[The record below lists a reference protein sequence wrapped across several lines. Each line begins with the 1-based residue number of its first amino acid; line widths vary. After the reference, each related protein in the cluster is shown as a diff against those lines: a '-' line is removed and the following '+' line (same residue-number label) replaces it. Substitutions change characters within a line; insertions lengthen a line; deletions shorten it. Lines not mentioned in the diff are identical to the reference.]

1 MKKNCNVLFA
11 AFLFIS
17 LTGCQSKINDPLD
30 FSGKNK
36 NWSANITL
44 YPAKNN
50 KKTALINLNY
60 LGNQTESVGDFGISL
75 ENLNNKNGI
84 GIRDGR
90 LNKEGKF
97 KEKIEVDTDKK
108 INTSDPLVLTI
119 EWNDKSENVV
129 LKSQ

>member
-1 MKKNCNVLFA
+1 MKKNCSVLFA

-50 KKTALINLNY
+50 KETALINLNY

-75 ENLNNKNGI
+75 ENSNNKNGI
-84 GIRDGR
+84 GIRDVR

-108 INTSDPLVLTI
+108 INTSDSLVLTI